1 MNTVV
6 TNTPRAGEQP
16 GARDRSID
24 ICVGDV
30 WFTRGGT
37 KAEVTMVV
45 AGNGVF
51 PVAAIHG
58 DGMQRTHRADGRAAT
73 DEGPFDLVQLA
84 SRRTDLFPSSKFAF
98 VGADTSATR
107 DFVDEV
113 VDLEF
118 VYHNWRGEV
127 SARRVRPLR
136 IEFAA
141 TDWHPE
147 QQWLLI
153 AYDVEKGAERSFAIK
168 DMIGPAW
175 VDETIAKTF
184 ASAENMKSADL
195 HPDFVTPGY
204 EPLASVLQQ
213 ALDQAQAGKG
223 KERHANGRAFLDQP
237 IMEIGRMVGVGYQT
251 GQAMKKAQE
260 AVGMLLRDQ
269 PDRAVAEL
277 LGAINYM
284 AAAILTI
291 REDEAGEA

>member
-1 MNTVV
+1 MEIAVGKYYRTRAGRRAFIDYVSPTNITHQQVRGTVDGNQHLWGRDGALYGDGREYDLDLIAPWPELPTV
-6 TNTPRAGEQP
+6 TNTPRPGEAP
-16 GARDRSID
+16 GARDRSSD
-24 ICVGDV
+24 IQVGDV

-45 AGNGVF
+45 AGHGVF
-51 PVAAIHG
+51 PVAAIHS
-58 DGMQRTHRADGRAAT
+58 DGLQRTHRADGRAAT

-84 SRRTDLFPSSKFAF
+84 SRRKDLFPSSAIAFAEE
-98 VGADTSATR
+98 A
-107 DFVDEV
+107 
-113 VDLEF
+113 
-118 VYHNWRGEV
+118 
-127 SARRVRPLR
+127 
-136 IEFAA
+136 
-141 TDWHPE
+141 
-147 QQWLLI
+147 
-153 AYDVEKGAERSFAIK
+153 VERA
-168 DMIGPAW
+168 
-175 VDETIAKTF
+175 V
-184 ASAENMKSADL
+184 SADL
-195 HPDFVTPGY
+195 HPDFIAPGY

-260 AVGMLLRDQ
+260 AMGMLRRDQ

-291 REDEAGEA
+291 RENEVGA